1 MKNVKKLLMFIIIST
16 FLFASQQR
24 VNALG
29 GNVGYWADDDNSWT
43 AFPHTINNSNL
54 AQVSGI
60 GSDGSHNAIVRW
72 GDGTKWGFSWNQ
84 ANANDMINLQWGNGS
99 MGVTFGLNMSAFD
112 NGLSGDDAYSTS
124 GMGLSASWG
133 MEMGFGELGVGFSN
147 SSYDDGMTATK
158 NDPASMGFWANL
170 RRPQALWIF
179 DNMLVSFNYG
189 TYNTGTDYGHSDN
202 CATLDCYDMAYD
214 KGYENGVTS
223 MDLSTSLYNHI
234 NIADNTTGLIAMG
247 FSYSSQAG
255 MIMDATAPVA
265 AEVDNEYTAADETVD
280 AVAYSAGTDAFK
292 DYAETVIALPTW
304 TFAVESAMTDWATAR
319 VGVNAGYNLMMSA
332 NSGVT
337 DAKDVTG
344 RGGMDTAFSVGL
356 GFNYGS
362 FNLDVD
368 VSEGLFTNPVQ
379 HVTGYESIAP
389 NDATATLT
397 YSW

>member
-29 GNVGYWADDDNSWT
+29 GNVGYWADDDWSWS

-72 GDGTKWGFSWNQ
+72 GDGTKWGFAWNQ

-99 MGVTFGLNMSAFD
+99 MGVTFGLSMYAD
-112 NGLSGDDAYSTS
+112 GDEAAATPAAKS

-147 SSYDDGMTATK
+147 SSYDDGNAGTK
-158 NDPASMGFWANL
+158 DDPSTMGLTVNL
-170 RRPQALWIF
+170 RRAQSLWIF
-179 DNMLVSFNYG
+179 DNMLVGFAYNSFNSYQEDG
-189 TYNTGTDYGHSDN
+189 MWI
-202 CATLDCYDMAYD
+202 A
-214 KGYENGVTS
+214 GVTDAVTT
-223 MDLSTSLYNHI
+223 MDLTTSLYTHVDI
-234 NIADNTTGLIAMG
+234 SENTTGLIAMG
-247 FSYSSQAG
+247 FGYTSHANGSWGGAAPSTCDGVEIDDEEYCEMMAAMG
-255 MIMDATAPVA
+255 MGDGEWVDATDDDWSFQKDA
-265 AEVDNEYTAADETVD
+265 A
-280 AVAYSAGTDAFK
+280 SSW
-292 DYAETVIALPTW
+292 ISLPTW

-319 VGVNAGYNLMMSA
+319 VGVNAGYNLMTSVETT
-332 NSGVT
+332 GVST
-337 DAKDVTG
+337 AKAITG